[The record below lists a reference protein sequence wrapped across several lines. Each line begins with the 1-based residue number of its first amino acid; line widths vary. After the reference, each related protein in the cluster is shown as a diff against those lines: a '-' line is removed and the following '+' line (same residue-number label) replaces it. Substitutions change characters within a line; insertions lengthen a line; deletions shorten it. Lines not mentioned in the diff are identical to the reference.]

1 MSLQQWAIT
10 AGVKGAIR
18 DAEKDGKVA
27 ELAATADKIVRAFCP
42 DDARGVK
49 VMLVQYVIFPF
60 AKLFLKD
67 DPSGFERAKKEA
79 GL

>member
-27 ELAATADKIVRAFCP
+27 ELAATADKLVRAFCP
-42 DDARGVK
+42 DDPRGVK
-49 VMLVQYVIFPF
+49 FMLVQNVIFPF
-60 AKLFLKD
+60 VKLFLKD
-67 DPSGFERAKKEA
+67 DPDGYAKAKA